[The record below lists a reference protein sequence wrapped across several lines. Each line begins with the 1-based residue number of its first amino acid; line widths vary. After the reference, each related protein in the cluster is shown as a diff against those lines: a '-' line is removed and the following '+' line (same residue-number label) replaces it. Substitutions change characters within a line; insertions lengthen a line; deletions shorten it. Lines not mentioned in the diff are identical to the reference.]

1 MLALCFSQKTLFCQR
16 SVLELPLEQLRNRCY
31 VFQSGLSLFMQ
42 ARKRHNELNFTE
54 ESMVFNVTQP
64 LSLYSYK
71 NCKIHKLMQREREN

>member
-1 MLALCFSQKTLFCQR
+1 
-16 SVLELPLEQLRNRCY
+16 
-31 VFQSGLSLFMQ
+31 MQ